1 VLVADDSPAGRAL
14 IRGILDADP
23 GLEVVGQATDGLE
36 AVDLADRLAPDVITM
51 DVDMPGLDG
60 LEATRRIMA
69 YAPRPIVLVS
79 GVFAPDLGNSFRV
92 LEAGA
97 VTLLE
102 KPGGPG
108 SPAFAKEAA
117 ELVATVKL
125 MAGVKLV
132 RRSRSGTAD
141 GSPPA
146 RPGPGPAPVSRPT
159 APLGVVAIA
168 ASTGGPPA
176 VAQVLRMLPAG
187 WSVPVLVVQ
196 HIGPGFELGLAR
208 YLDECCALP
217 VVVAQDGQALQGG
230 RVHISPADRHLGVAA
245 GPLVAVTAGGPIDGY
260 RPSANH
266 LFRTVATLYGPAA
279 AGIVLTGMGRD
290 GADGL
295 LALRRAGGLAV
306 AQDEATSI
314 VYGMPRQAVLRGA
327 ADAVLPIE
335 EIARALVAR
344 LTAGPATGTGAGAAV
359 AGAG

>member
-1 VLVADDSPAGRAL
+1 MLVADDSASGRAL

-23 GLEVVGQATDGLE
+23 DLDVIGQATDGLE
-36 AVDLADRLAPDVITM
+36 AVDLADRLEPDVITM

-69 YAPRPIVLVS
+69 QAPRPIVLVS
-79 GVFAPDLGNSFRV
+79 GVLVPDLGNSFRA

-97 VTLLE
+97 VTLLA

-108 SPAFAKEAA
+108 SPAFAREAA

-132 RRSRSGTAD
+132 RRSWFRTAD
-141 GSPPA
+141 GSASTPA
-146 RPGPGPAPVSRPT
+146 AAPAVRPT
-159 APLGVVAIA
+159 GPLRVVAIA

-196 HIGPGFELGLAR
+196 HIGAGFDVGLAR

-217 VVVAQDGQALQGG
+217 VALAQDGQALRGG
-230 RVHISPADRHLGVAA
+230 RVHVSPADRHLGVAA
-245 GPLVAVTAGGPIDGY
+245 GPRLTVSPGGPIDGY

-266 LFRTVATLYGPAA
+266 LFRTAA
-279 AGIVLTGMGRD
+279 AVFGPGAAGVVLTGMGRD

-295 LALRRAGGLAV
+295 LALRRAGGLAI
-306 AQDEATSI
+306 AQDEATST
-314 VYGMPRQAVLRGA
+314 VYGMPRQALVSGA
-327 ADAVLPIE
+327 TDAVLPVE

-344 LTAGPATGTGAGAAV
+344 LAAGPATGAGAGAT
-359 AGAG
+359 G